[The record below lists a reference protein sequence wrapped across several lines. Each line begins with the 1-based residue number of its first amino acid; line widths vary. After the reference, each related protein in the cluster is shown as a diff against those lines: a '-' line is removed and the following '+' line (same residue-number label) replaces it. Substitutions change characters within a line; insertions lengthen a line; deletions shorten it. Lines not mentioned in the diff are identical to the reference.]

1 MSSKHMR
8 TVTPRGIIRRPAGS
22 HLTRT
27 IGSACGLRR
36 ADADSSPAADKRD
49 DDASYDR
56 SDDKDDTEEVSEHE
70 ERDGKTTQTGNS
82 GATVD
87 ILNAEGQSTGSV
99 SGGSG
104 WTDTDFLKEP
114 TK

>member
-1 MSSKHMR
+1 MR
-8 TVTPRGIIRRPAGS
+8 TVTSRGVVRRPAGS

-27 IGSACGLRR
+27 IGAACGLRR

-49 DDASYDR
+49 DDASDDR
-56 SDDKDDTEEVSEHE
+56 SDDKDGTAETSEHE
-70 ERDGKTTQTGNS
+70 ERDGKVTQTGNS

-87 ILNAEGQSTGSV
+87 ILNAEGQPTGSIT
-99 SGGSG
+99 SGGD
-104 WTDTDFLKEP
+104 WTATDFIKEP